1 MTEIQVSNC
10 IDNMKIYLSKMLRKD
25 IKTPDIANLLRVE
38 HTTLLSM
45 KMRNSKVFI
54 YYLTIWCIKNKIDI
68 SNFVKIK
75 EE

>member
-10 IDNMKIYLSKMLRKD
+10 IENMKIYLSKMLRKD